1 MFPSLR
7 QYPTPLRPPTP
18 RRSRTPRPSRAAVGF
33 LVASA
38 LAVCGAATA
47 GSAAAASNPTGLPA
61 DGTGGGSGAVSV
73 RGAGSPNAIP
83 GSYIVVLAGQNS
95 RAQTRVATQSLA
107 ASYDVKV
114 RDQYG
119 ASIKGFSA
127 AMDTDQAKKLAA
139 DPRVAY
145 VQQNQKITVSQDD
158 PPWGLDRTDQRDL
171 PLDKKYE
178 PSTDAKNVNVYVID
192 TGIYAKHKDFGDRA
206 SVGTDTVGDG
216 QNGVDCMGHG
226 SHVAGTIGGTTYGV
240 AKAAHLVAVRV
251 LDCKGGGSTE
261 SVVAGIDWVTKN
273 AKKPAVANMS
283 LGGGA
288 DDALDAAVKA
298 SIGAG
303 ITYAVAAGNE
313 GTDACQSSPAR
324 EPLAITVGATDAQDQ
339 RATFSNFGK
348 CVDLFAPGAD
358 ITSVGITG
366 PDATAKMSGTSMAT
380 PHVAGGIAL
389 YLADHPDA
397 TPADVTKALVTN
409 STPDKVGDPG
419 TGSPNKLLYLGKP
432 DPATTTHP

>member
-1 MFPSLR
+1 MSPSLS
-7 QYPTPLRPPTP
+7 
-18 RRSRTPRPSRAAVGF
+18 RRRALLGAVA
-33 LVASA
+33 ASA
-38 LAVCGAATA
+38 LAVTGVVATA
-47 GSAAAASNPTGLPA
+47 AGSDAAQQAPTG
-61 DGTGGGSGAVSV
+61 TVSI
-73 RGAGSPNAIP
+73 RGAGSSNAIP
-83 GSYIVVLAGQNS
+83 GSYIVVLAGQRS
-95 RAQTRVATQSLA
+95 QAQTRVATQSLA

-114 RDQYG
+114 KDQYD

-127 AMDTDQAKKLAA
+127 SMSEDQAKKLAG
-139 DPRVAY
+139 DSRVAF

-158 PPWGLDRTDQRDL
+158 PPWGLDRADQRDL

-178 PSTDAKNVNVYVID
+178 PSTTADNVNVYVID
-192 TGIYAKHKDFGDRA
+192 TGIYAAHKDFGDRA

-226 SHVAGTIGGTTYGV
+226 SHVAGTIAGTTYGL
-240 AKAAHLVAVRV
+240 AKGAKIIAVRV
-251 LDCKGGGSTE
+251 LDCQGSGSTE

-298 SIGAG
+298 SVGAG
-303 ITYAVAAGNE
+303 VTYAVAAGNDSA
-313 GTDACQSSPAR
+313 DACQSSPAR
-324 EPLAITVGATDAQDQ
+324 EPSAITVGATDDQDQ
-339 RATFSNFGK
+339 RASFSNFGK
-348 CVDLFAPGAD
+348 CVDLFAPGVD
-358 ITSVGITG
+358 ITSVGITD

-397 TPADVTKALVTN
+397 TPADVATALVAN

-419 TGSPNKLLYLGKP
+419 DASPNKLLYVGKA
-432 DPATTTHP
+432 DPAQP

>member
-7 QYPTPLRPPTP
+7 RFPALR
-18 RRSRTPRPSRAAVGF
+18 RPRAAIGLLAV
-33 LVASA
+33 SA
-38 LAVCGAATA
+38 LAVSGAATA
-47 GSAAAASNPTGLPA
+47 GSAAAVPDPA
-61 DGTGGGSGAVSV
+61 GPDATGSGAVAI

-114 RDQYG
+114 KDQYDS
-119 ASIKGFSA
+119 SIKGFSA
-127 AMDTDQAKKLAA
+127 AMDADQAKKLAG
-139 DPRVAY
+139 DSRVAY

-158 PPWGLDRTDQRDL
+158 PPWGLDRADQRDL

-178 PSTDAKNVNVYVID
+178 PTSDAKNVNVYVID

-251 LDCKGGGSTE
+251 LDCKGSGSTE

-313 GTDACQSSPAR
+313 GTDACQGSPAR
-324 EPLAITVGATDAQDQ
+324 EPLAITVGATDAKDQ

-348 CVDLFAPGAD
+348 CVDLFAPGVD

-397 TPADVTKALVTN
+397 TPADVTKALVTD
-409 STPDKVGDPG
+409 STPDKVTDPG
-419 TGSPNKLLYLGKP
+419 ADSPNKLLYLGKV
-432 DPATTTHP
+432 DPAAAH